1 MFVRFWANAK
11 LVVCSIPT
19 TSPCWDIWDD
29 DMAPIRKGLCTR
41 GWTLDPIPIWF
52 LPTELNYICFSS
64 PVIPMLYTTVLSKVA
79 WKDAIPCWH
88 IYIYMYTVY
97 IYMYTVYIYIYVCV
111 CVRVCMHYTF
121 YTAFVYV
128 YLLVLLDLVTRSEGN
143 AACAKERDGHCGPAT
158 RIRGIYRWRQMLDNY
173 ST

>member
-1 MFVRFWANAK
+1 MFVHFWANAK

-19 TSPCWDIWDD
+19 TSPCWDIWDIWGD

-52 LPTELNYICFSS
+52 FPTELNICFSS

-88 IYIYMYTVY
+88 TYIHIYIC
-97 IYMYTVYIYIYVCV
+97 ILYIYIYVCV
-111 CVRVCMHYTF
+111 CARVMYALH
-121 YTAFVYV
+121 
-128 YLLVLLDLVTRSEGN
+128 LLYCICLCLFASSAGFGHQERRKRGLHQGTRRPLWPSHQDPRDL
-143 AACAKERDGHCGPAT
+143 
-158 RIRGIYRWRQMLDNY
+158 WRQMLDNY

>member
-1 MFVRFWANAK
+1 MFVHFWANAK

-19 TSPCWDIWDD
+19 TSPCWDIWDIWDD

-88 IYIYMYTVY
+88 IYIY
-97 IYMYTVYIYIYVCV
+97 ICV
-111 CVRVCMHYTF
+111 CVRVMYALH
-121 YTAFVYV
+121 
-128 YLLVLLDLVTRSEGN
+128 LLYCICLCLFASSAGFGHQERRKRGLRQGTRRPLWPSHQDPRDLSLTPNVR
-143 AACAKERDGHCGPAT
+143 
-158 RIRGIYRWRQMLDNY
+158 
-173 ST
+173 